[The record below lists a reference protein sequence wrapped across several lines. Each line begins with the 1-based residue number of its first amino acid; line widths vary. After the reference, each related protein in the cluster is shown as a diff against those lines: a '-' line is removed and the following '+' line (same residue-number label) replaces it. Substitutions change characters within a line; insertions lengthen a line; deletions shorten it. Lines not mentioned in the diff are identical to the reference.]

1 MPPIPDDACIIADYM
16 LMADFV
22 ANSTSQSDLRGYIS
36 KGVRFLS
43 ATRDHL
49 HDMPGGSAPDVSPS
63 ATIASFGLLTRGRD
77 LTSVSGPAITY
88 FGEAQA
94 LSRFYHTS
102 DSAREYDLFFNGTAA
117 TSGTNS
123 IGSGSFSGGVISG
136 IADGTGRQDQWIN
149 AALSSGTLGTNTY
162 HIKADDTDADDWFYV
177 AGTEIITPIHTS
189 HHYKTFETPFLHE
202 LIGGDRNMEQTHLIC
217 SADGK
222 TWDDLSRDK
231 SYVPRTSGYAVSIKS
246 TTGGFQSTTI
256 KPDAFRGKGANHG
269 AIDYWMKDFVNGY
282 DRIICLKEGLY
293 HLTYVLFSKNNNAQM
308 YSFININEATVSAT
322 GRVATVATTTTTPTI
337 RSSGILDV
345 TAYLKR
351 GDYVCCTADSGT
363 IIHGG
368 SDPHCLLQ
376 ANRVG

>member
-1 MPPIPDDACIIADYM
+1 
-16 LMADFV
+16 
-22 ANSTSQSDLRGYIS
+22 
-36 KGVRFLS
+36 
-43 ATRDHL
+43 
-49 HDMPGGSAPDVSPS
+49 
-63 ATIASFGLLTRGRD
+63 
-77 LTSVSGPAITY
+77 
-88 FGEAQA
+88 
-94 LSRFYHTS
+94 
-102 DSAREYDLFFNGTAA
+102 
-117 TSGTNS
+117 
-123 IGSGSFSGGVISG
+123 
-136 IADGTGRQDQWIN
+136 
-149 AALSSGTLGTNTY
+149 LSSGTLGANTY